1 MNAGTLVGG
10 HAETM
15 ASQYHNLDSLR
26 DLKAQA
32 KNHPDEAA
40 EKVAQQFESVFIQM
54 MLSSM
59 RDSLPK
65 EGIFD
70 SNQMETYNEMLDQ
83 QMSLN
88 MAEQGGIGLAD
99 VIVRQLK
106 MQQPQITSSGKAAFE
121 LDNNQQQWLKVKQS
135 PLLIRPDS

>member
-1 MNAGTLVGG
+1 MNVGALAGG
-10 HAETM
+10 HAEAM

-26 DLKAQA
+26 DLKTQA
-32 KNHPDEAA
+32 KNRPDEAI

-59 RDSLPK
+59 RAAVPK

-106 MQQPQITSSGKAAFE
+106 MQQPQTNNSGKAAFE
-121 LDNNQQQWLKVKQS
+121 LDNNQQQWLKLKQS
-135 PLLIRPDS
+135 PLITISDR